1 MEIAVTLE
9 QFVLVKYII
18 YVPQRDVITH
28 PCPYLDSD
36 LAKRFWSQGMDQF
49 SQMCNWFSIY

>member
-1 MEIAVTLE
+1 MEVAVTLE
-9 QFVLVKYII
+9 QFLLVKYII
-18 YVPQRDVITH
+18 YIPQRDVITH

-49 SQMCNWFSIY
+49 SRMCN